1 MTPSRG
7 STPELPPVVSS
18 MRMPIVLS
26 LSVQQSSSVAMQWI
40 KSLAVPRQSAC
51 WSSSDFS
58 QILKA
63 NAALTNQLG
72 VHMHDDVIVFR
83 VDDAKPSF
91 LRKNL
96 ECLPDITK
104 IDHTAAARRQDIGGE
119 YLQRR
124 VTRLDRLRE
133 LTTKFRRRLRMQ
145 HDVIRPIAGAFSYEI
160 LVTILDGLECRSAVA
175 PIGEIDECS
184 CTAVKRC
191 AADLLRAGGDKLC

>member
-1 MTPSRG
+1 MEAQVLG
-7 STPELPPVVSS
+7 KL
-18 MRMPIVLS
+18 IV
-26 LSVQQSSSVAMQWI
+26 
-40 KSLAVPRQSAC
+40 
-51 WSSSDFS
+51 DFS

-104 IDHTAAARRQDIGGE
+104 IDHAAAARRQDIGGE

-124 VTRLDRLRE
+124 VTRLDRLRK
-133 LTTKFRRRLRMQ
+133 LIRKFRRWLGMQ
-145 HDVIRPIAGAFSYEI
+145 HDVICPVAGTFSDEI
-160 LVTILDGLECRSAVA
+160 LVTILDGLECRGAVA
-175 PIGEIDECS
+175 PISEIDKCS

-191 AADLLRAGGDKLC
+191 AADLFGAGRDERCPVGLNPHMMQVYVRVDATWYYDMTRSVDDTLGSFGR